1 MGTKFSTRIWV
12 SVVGIASIF
21 FGSKGYADTV
31 ISVADFGLKP
41 DTRENAVAYVQ
52 KAIEACRGKEP
63 VTLVFPEGRYDFW
76 PQYAHEK
83 NYYETNTYDVFPKR
97 LAMLFEGLHNIT
109 VDGNG
114 SQFVMHDRIQPIT
127 VENCDGVTL
136 KNFSIDWD
144 IPLTAQA
151 RVTKV
156 GSDFFEIESMSSN
169 LPISLKTASWCSWVK
184 VGKVH

>member
-1 MGTKFSTRIWV
+1 MGKCSRH
-12 SVVGIASIF
+12 SIDF

-83 NYYETNTYDVFPKR
+83 NYYETNTYDVFR
-97 LAMLFEGLHNIT
+97 S
-109 VDGNG
+109 DW
-114 SQFVMHDRIQPIT
+114 Q
-127 VENCDGVTL
+127 C
-136 KNFSIDWD
+136 FSRGF
-144 IPLTAQA
+144 T
-151 RVTKV
+151 
-156 GSDFFEIESMSSN
+156 
-169 LPISLKTASWCSWVK
+169 ISLSTGTARSSSCTIEYNR
-184 VGKVH
+184 

>member
-1 MGTKFSTRIWV
+1 MGTKFSTRVWV

-83 NYYETNTYDVFPKR
+83 NYYETFVTRCFSEAIGNAFRGASQYHCRRER
-97 LAMLFEGLHNIT
+97 LAVRH
-109 VDGNG
+109 
-114 SQFVMHDRIQPIT
+114 
-127 VENCDGVTL
+127 
-136 KNFSIDWD
+136 
-144 IPLTAQA
+144 A
-151 RVTKV
+151 R
-156 GSDFFEIESMSSN
+156 SN
-169 LPISLKTASWCSWVK
+169 TTDNR
-184 VGKVH
+184 

>member
-1 MGTKFSTRIWV
+1 MGTKFSTRVWV

-83 NYYETNTYDVFPKR
+83 NYYETNAFRGASQYHCRRER
-97 LAMLFEGLHNIT
+97 LAVRH
-109 VDGNG
+109 
-114 SQFVMHDRIQPIT
+114 
-127 VENCDGVTL
+127 
-136 KNFSIDWD
+136 
-144 IPLTAQA
+144 A
-151 RVTKV
+151 R
-156 GSDFFEIESMSSN
+156 SN
-169 LPISLKTASWCSWVK
+169 TTDNR
-184 VGKVH
+184 

>member
-1 MGTKFSTRIWV
+1 MGTKFSTRVWV

-83 NYYETNTYDVFPKR
+83 NYYETNTYDVFPTR
-97 LAMLFEGLHNIT
+97 LAMLF
-109 VDGNG
+109 
-114 SQFVMHDRIQPIT
+114 
-127 VENCDGVTL
+127 
-136 KNFSIDWD
+136 
-144 IPLTAQA
+144 
-151 RVTKV
+151 
-156 GSDFFEIESMSSN
+156 
-169 LPISLKTASWCSWVK
+169 
-184 VGKVH
+184 

>member
-63 VTLVFPEGRYDFW
+63 VTLGL
-76 PQYAHEK
+76 
-83 NYYETNTYDVFPKR
+83 N
-97 LAMLFEGLHNIT
+97 MLMRKII
-109 VDGNG
+109 
-114 SQFVMHDRIQPIT
+114 MRPIPT
-127 VENCDGVTL
+127 MFFRSDWQC
-136 KNFSIDWD
+136 FSRGF
-144 IPLTAQA
+144 T
-151 RVTKV
+151 
-156 GSDFFEIESMSSN
+156 
-169 LPISLKTASWCSWVK
+169 ISLSTGTARSSSCTIEYNR
-184 VGKVH
+184 

>member
-1 MGTKFSTRIWV
+1 MGTKFSTRVWV

-83 NYYETNTYDVFPKR
+83 NYYETNTYDVFP
-97 LAMLFEGLHNIT
+97 
-109 VDGNG
+109 
-114 SQFVMHDRIQPIT
+114 
-127 VENCDGVTL
+127 
-136 KNFSIDWD
+136 
-144 IPLTAQA
+144 IPLPRAA
-151 RVTKV
+151 RWTMIPLSAHRRPSRSLVR
-156 GSDFFEIESMSSN
+156 SS
-169 LPISLKTASWCSWVK
+169 SWIRWHPALRRQTRKSS
-184 VGKVH
+184 